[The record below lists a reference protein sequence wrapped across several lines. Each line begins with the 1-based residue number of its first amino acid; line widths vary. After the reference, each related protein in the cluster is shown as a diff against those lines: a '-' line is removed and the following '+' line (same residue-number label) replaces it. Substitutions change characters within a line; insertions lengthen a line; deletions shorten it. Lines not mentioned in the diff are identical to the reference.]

1 MYPYSNPSLITKG
14 LSFIKTIKWGEFLD
28 GTQKTLNVI
37 NQAIPVVYQVKP
49 IMNNAKTLFKI
60 ANIMKTP
67 TSQNENTIQNTN
79 SIVNNNNSSNSPIFY
94 I

>member
-1 MYPYSNPSLITKG
+1 MYPYSNPSLIAKG
-14 LSFIKTIKWGEFLD
+14 LSFFKTIKWGEFLD

-49 IMNNAKTLFKI
+49 MMNNAKTLFKI
-60 ANIMKTP
+60 ANIMKNPDNTVKD
-67 TSQNENTIQNTN
+67 NTI
-79 SIVNNNNSSNSPIFY
+79 SNNELKQSSPNNSPIFY